1 MSDNKTSEPGIEKS
15 TLSTVVVMVSTMA
28 SRLLGFVRIAVIG
41 AVFGGSGQADVLNL
55 VFNIPNNL
63 RKLLAEGALSSAF
76 IPVLSSQIVLDPS
89 GTGARRVVRNLIAF
103 QFLILIPLLTL
114 SVIFAGPIT
123 GFILDFPEPERRVLA
138 AELFRYLIGYVL
150 LISVGAVVM
159 GTLNSHNR
167 FLIPAVTPIFF
178 SIAVVASI
186 IMLHRHLGIFSM
198 AVGVL
203 LGGVGQL
210 AFQYPSFRRLG
221 YRLRPNFNF
230 RNEAFIRIL
239 KQWLPVVSAA
249 SIFAVNQQVSLFFAS
264 GLEDGSGS
272 AMTNALVFWQ
282 LPFGIFS
289 ASITTVLFPR
299 MSRQAAAQDSEGLKR
314 TLEYGVRYLLTLLIP
329 SAICLALFGREL
341 IAVALQRGA
350 FEISHTLLASRVL
363 RGYSFGLFSVGLFT
377 FCQRF
382 FYAYNDFKTPLRVAF
397 ITFVIDVT
405 LSLILKETALRVVGL
420 SVANSVAFSI
430 GALLLIFVARRRLGG
445 LNLRDVG
452 RTLGKIGLSSV
463 PLVLFIRGYLFSTGD
478 WWMTGSSML
487 NFFLIGGLGI
497 GSVVIILLM
506 YYLLRVELITNL
518 IHKGRP
524 L

>member
-1 MSDNKTSEPGIEKS
+1 MSDNTAPEPGIEKS

-186 IMLHRHLGIFSM
+186 LMLHRHIGIFSM

-203 LGGVGQL
+203 LGGIGQL

-221 YRLRPNFNF
+221 YRLRPSFDF
-230 RNEAFIRIL
+230 RNEAFVRIL

-363 RGYSFGLFSVGLFT
+363 QGYSFGLFSVGLFT

-382 FYAYNDFKTPLRVAF
+382 FYASNDFKTPVRVAF
-397 ITFVIDVT
+397 ITLVIDVT

-420 SVANSVAFSI
+420 SVANSVAFSV
-430 GALLLIFVARRRLGG
+430 GALLLIVVARRRLGG
-445 LNLRDVG
+445 LHLRDIA
-452 RTLGKIGLSSV
+452 RTLAKIGVSAV
-463 PLVLFIRGYLFSTGD
+463 PLVLFVQGYLFLTGE

-487 NFFLIGGLGI
+487 NLFRIGGLGM

>member
-1 MSDNKTSEPGIEKS
+1 MSSDEVQEPGIEKS
-15 TLSTVVVMVSTMA
+15 TLSTVIVMVSTMA
-28 SRLLGFVRIAVIG
+28 SRLLGFIRIAVIG
-41 AVFGGSGQADVLNL
+41 AIFGGSGQADVLNL

-76 IPVLSSQIVLDPS
+76 IPVLSSQIVLDPT
-89 GTGARRVVRNLIAF
+89 GTGAQRVVRNLIAF
-103 QFLILIPLLTL
+103 QFLILVPLLTL
-114 SVIFAGPIT
+114 SIIFAGPIT
-123 GFILDFPEPERRVLA
+123 GFILDFPEPERRMLA

-167 FLIPAVTPIFF
+167 FFIPAVTPIFF
-178 SIAVVASI
+178 SIAVVGSVLL
-186 IMLHRHLGIFSM
+186 LHSRLGVFSM

-203 LGGVGQL
+203 IGGVGQL
-210 AFQYPSFRRLG
+210 TFQYPLFRRLG
-221 YRLRPNFNF
+221 YRLRPGFDF

-239 KQWLPVVSAA
+239 KQWLPVVAAA

-350 FEISHTLLASRVL
+350 FEVAHTLLASQVL

-382 FYAYNDFKTPLRVAF
+382 FYASNDFKTPVRIAL
-397 ITFVIDVT
+397 ITFVVDVT

-420 SVANSVAFSI
+420 SVANSVAFTV
-430 GALLLIFVARRRLGG
+430 GALSLIYIARRRLGG
-445 LNLRDVG
+445 LHLRDVA
-452 RTLGKIGLSSV
+452 RTVGKIFIASV
-463 PLVLFIRGYLFSTGD
+463 PLVLFIRGYLLYTGE
-478 WWMTGSSML
+478 WWVAGSSIV
-487 NFFLIGGLGI
+487 NFIRIGGLGF
-497 GSVVIILLM
+497 GSVAIVLLM
-506 YYLLRVELITNL
+506 YYLLRVELIINL
-518 IHKGRP
+518 IRKGQP

>member
-1 MSDNKTSEPGIEKS
+1 MSSDKATEPSIEKS
-15 TLSTVVVMVSTMA
+15 ALSTMVVMVSTMA

-76 IPVLSSQIVLDPS
+76 IPVLSSQIVNDPS
-89 GTGARRVVRNLIAF
+89 GNGARRVVRNLIAF
-103 QFLILIPLLTL
+103 QFLILIPVLTL
-114 SVIFAGPIT
+114 SIIFAGPIT

-138 AELFRYLIGYVL
+138 AELFRYLISYVL
-150 LISVGAVVM
+150 LISIGAVVM

-178 SIAVVASI
+178 SISVVGSI
-186 IMLHRHLGIFSM
+186 LLLHSRLGVFSM

-203 LGGVGQL
+203 LGGLGQL

-221 YRLRPNFNF
+221 YRLRPGFDF
-230 RNEAFIRIL
+230 RNESFIRIL

-249 SIFAVNQQVSLFFAS
+249 SIFAVNQQVSLYFAS

-299 MSRQAAAQDSEGLKR
+299 MSRQAAAQDAAGLKR

-341 IAVALQRGA
+341 ISVALQRGA
-350 FEISHTLLASRVL
+350 FEATHTLLASRVL

-382 FYAYNDFKTPLRVAF
+382 FYASNDFKTPVRVAF

-420 SVANSVAFSI
+420 SVANSVAFSF
-430 GALLLIFVARRRLGG
+430 GALALICVARRRLGG
-445 LNLRDVG
+445 LHLRDIA
-452 RTLGKIGLSSV
+452 RTLAKICLSSV
-463 PLVLFIRGYLFSTGD
+463 PLVLFIRGYLFYTGN
-478 WWMTGSSML
+478 WWILGSSSL
-487 NFFLIGGLGI
+487 NFLRIAGLGL
-497 GSVVIILLM
+497 GSVVITLLM
-506 YYLLRVELITNL
+506 YYLLRVELVVNL
-518 IHKGRP
+518 IRKGKP

>member
-1 MSDNKTSEPGIEKS
+1 MSDNRLPEPEIHKS
-15 TLSTVVVMVSTMA
+15 TVSTLVVMVSTMA
-28 SRLLGFVRIAVIG
+28 SRLLGFLRIAVIG

-89 GTGARRVVRNLIAF
+89 GRSARQVVRNLVAF
-103 QFLILIPLLTL
+103 QFLILIPVLTV
-114 SVIFAGPIT
+114 SVIFARPIT
-123 GFILDFPEPERRVLA
+123 GFILDFPEVERRMLA

-178 SIAVVASI
+178 SIAVISSI
-186 IMLHRHLGIFSM
+186 LLLHRHLGIFSM

-210 AFQYPSFRRLG
+210 AFQYPLFRRLG
-221 YRLRPNFNF
+221 YQLRPSFNF
-230 RNEAFIRIL
+230 RNDAFLRIL
-239 KQWLPVVSAA
+239 KQWLPVVAAA

-299 MSRQAAAQDSEGLKR
+299 MSRQAAAADSEGLKR
-314 TLEYGVRYLLTLLIP
+314 TLEYGIRYLLTLLIP

-350 FEISHTLLASRVL
+350 FEASHTLLASQVL

-382 FYAYNDFKTPLRVAF
+382 FYASNDFKTPVRVAF

-420 SVANSVAFSI
+420 SVANSVAFSF
-430 GALLLIFVARRRLGG
+430 GALMLVFVARKRLGG
-445 LNLRDVG
+445 LNLRDVV
-452 RTLGKIGLSSV
+452 RTSGKIGLTSV
-463 PLVLFIRGYLFSTGD
+463 PLVLFVRGYLYFTGN
-478 WWMTGSSML
+478 WWSIGSSVL
-487 NFFLIGGLGI
+487 NFLRVAGLGI

-506 YYLLRVELITNL
+506 YYLLRVELLTN
-518 IHKGRP
+518 IIRKGRP